1 MQFYEA
7 TVYGII
13 QGLSEFLPVSSSGH
27 LALLP
32 HVMNIQDPGV
42 VFDLMMH
49 LGTALAVFV
58 YFRKD
63 IMRYVK
69 TLTPSLADFKIG
81 GEDLWFTRNFI
92 FATLVSVFFIVIFM
106 PIAKLA
112 RDPLI
117 IILNLTLFGALLW
130 FADWKNRSLTKL
142 LEGPMTSGLQLKLAG
157 LIGFS
162 QAFAIFPGVSR
173 SGITLTVSLLL
184 GMKRKEAGAF
194 SFLLSLP
201 IIFAGILK
209 EIPDLMK
216 PHESNSLLI
225 LLSGIVIS
233 FIVGFATVKFF
244 MDLIGKIQLGYFAV
258 YRWIVAAIM
267 AVVVF

>member
-1 MQFYEA
+1 MNFFEA
-7 TVYGII
+7 AVYGLI

-32 HVMNIQDPGV
+32 HVMKIDDPGV

-49 LGTALAVFV
+49 LGTALAVFT

-63 IMRYVK
+63 ILRYAK
-69 TLTPSLADFKIG
+69 TFTPSLVNFKTG
-81 GEDLWFTRNFI
+81 SEDQWFVRNFI
-92 FATLVSVFFIVIFM
+92 FSTFVSVFFILLFM

-112 RDPLI
+112 RDPWI
-117 IILNLTLFGALLW
+117 IILNLSVFGGFLW
-130 FADWKNRSLTKL
+130 FGDWMNKNKTKL
-142 LEGPMTSGLQLKLAG
+142 LDSPMTASFQLKIAG
-157 LIGFS
+157 LVGLS

-184 GMKRKEAGAF
+184 GMKRKEAGAY

-209 EIPDLMK
+209 EVPDLMK
-216 PHESNSLLI
+216 TQSNSSFYVLLTGV
-225 LLSGIVIS
+225 LTS
-233 FIVGFATVKFF
+233 FLVGWATIHFF
-244 MDLIGKIQLGYFAV
+244 MKLIGRIHLSYFAI
-258 YRWIVAAIM
+258 YRWVIAILM
-267 AVVVF
+267 AISLY

>member
-1 MQFYEA
+1 
-7 TVYGII
+7 
-13 QGLSEFLPVSSSGH
+13 
-27 LALLP
+27 
-32 HVMNIQDPGV
+32 
-42 VFDLMMH
+42 
-49 LGTALAVFV
+49 
-58 YFRKD
+58 
-63 IMRYVK
+63 
-69 TLTPSLADFKIG
+69 
-81 GEDLWFTRNFI
+81 
-92 FATLVSVFFIVIFM
+92 
-106 PIAKLA
+106 
-112 RDPLI
+112 
-117 IILNLTLFGALLW
+117 
-130 FADWKNRSLTKL
+130 
-142 LEGPMTSGLQLKLAG
+142 MTSGLQLKLAG

-173 SGITLTVSLLL
+173 SGVTLTVSLLL

-233 FIVGFATVKFF
+233 FIVGFATIKFF